1 MSCKLLRPARFPT
14 SNPKQNANMKVNH
27 ADTLKSDMKNS
38 GASSPT
44 LTSRGKSLVWCI
56 RYGRDRDRSRR
67 CGPQR
72 EEPLRLHSPRHCP
85 SKSCQHWQHQRKAG
99 MLFMRTLKPFP
110 QAQSQENLW
119 RDHGGAG
126 QEARQELGSLHSRS
140 PWGSSVGAVQAGWLW
155 SWGKPGAPLHQQ
167 H

>member
-14 SNPKQNANMKVNH
+14 SNPKQNTNMKVNH
-27 ADTLKSDMKNS
+27 ADTLKSDVKNS
-38 GASSPT
+38 VSSSPT
-44 LTSRGKSLVWCI
+44 LDITGKVACLVYQIW
-56 RYGRDRDRSRR
+56 DRDRSRR

-85 SKSCQHWQHQRKAG
+85 SKSCQHWQHQREAG
-99 MLFMRTLKPFP
+99 MLFMRTLKAFA

-119 RDHGGAG
+119 RDRGGAG
-126 QEARQELGSLHSRS
+126 QEAWQELGSLHSRS
-140 PWGSSVGAVQAGWLW
+140 PWGSSDGAVQAGRLW